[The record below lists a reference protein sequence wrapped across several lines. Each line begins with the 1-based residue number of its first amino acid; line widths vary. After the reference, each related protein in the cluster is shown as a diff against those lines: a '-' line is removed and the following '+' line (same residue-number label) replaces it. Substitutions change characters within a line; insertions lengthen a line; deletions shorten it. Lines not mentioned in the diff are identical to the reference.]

1 MKMKH
6 VEIKFN
12 SDNTNECRK
21 LVLNNEY
28 IAEAVAKLEYRKKYI
43 NTNVLFTSFNGS
55 FKVGGSWN
63 HPCVIVEAGTS
74 IRLDVANIE
83 ALKEELKDF
92 KNDDIELIVKD
103 FTDDEE
109 RMIKEIEMAKE
120 ETEKIKRET
129 EQIQKL
135 LEKFLH
141 ARAEREKAAEKFA
154 ETIEKL
160 KREEELLANVK
171 AEQEEIE
178 EKGLNDLF
186 TVKEMKQD
194 SGRTHYF
201 VIFKKELTRETYKKL
216 EAFAYLNN
224 GKYQNKNSEKG
235 FYFKSLKSKD
245 NFMNI
250 SSLEMSDEL
259 KKEIEKRAHYALLNY
274 KF

>member
-1 MKMKH
+1 MKH

-12 SDNTNECRK
+12 SDNSNECRN
-21 LVLNNEY
+21 LVLNNEH

-43 NTNVLFTSFNGS
+43 NTNVLFTSFDGS

-63 HPCVIVEAGTS
+63 HPYVIVEAGTS

-92 KNDDIELIVKD
+92 KNDDIDLIVKD
-103 FTDDEE
+103 FTEDEE

-154 ETIEKL
+154 ETIAKL

-201 VIFKKELTRETYKKL
+201 VIFNRELTRETYKKL

-224 GKYQNKNSEKG
+224 GKYRNANSEKG

-245 NFMNI
+245 SFMNI
-250 SSLEMSDEL
+250 SSLKMSEEL
-259 KKEIEKRAHYALLNY
+259 KEEIEKRAHYAVLNY

>member
-1 MKMKH
+1 MKH

-21 LVLNNEY
+21 LVLNDEY

-103 FTDDEE
+103 FTEDEE
-109 RMIKEIEMAKE
+109 KMIKEIEIAKE

-141 ARAEREKAAEKFA
+141 ARAEREKAAEKLA
-154 ETIEKL
+154 ETLEKL
-160 KREEELLANVK
+160 NREEEILETVK
-171 AEQEEIE
+171 VEQKEIE
-178 EKGLNDLF
+178 EKGINGLF

-201 VIFKKELTRETYKKL
+201 VIFTKEFTRETYNKL
-216 EAFAYLNN
+216 AAFAYLNN
-224 GKYQNKNSEKG
+224 GRYRSTNGEKG

-245 NFMNI
+245 NFMAIKDFNI
-250 SSLEMSDEL
+250 AAQLQ
-259 KKEIEKRAHYALLNY
+259 EKIDSAYKHQLCALYA
-274 KF
+274 K